1 MSNFFADREREQG
14 QSFMENFARESQLEL
29 KQLREEKKALERQL
43 EEARELIK
51 DAVTPLGYYSAC
63 GGTQATEF
71 LDRNKDLIEQLKE
84 KGE

>member
-1 MSNFFADREREQG
+1 MNRYKALEHYNIINFKKDEHTPDKIVSAEDACDRL
-14 QSFMENFARESQLEL
+14 ND
-29 KQLREEKKALERQL
+29 LERQL

-51 DAVTPLGYYSAC
+51 DAVTQLSYYSAC

-84 KGE
+84 